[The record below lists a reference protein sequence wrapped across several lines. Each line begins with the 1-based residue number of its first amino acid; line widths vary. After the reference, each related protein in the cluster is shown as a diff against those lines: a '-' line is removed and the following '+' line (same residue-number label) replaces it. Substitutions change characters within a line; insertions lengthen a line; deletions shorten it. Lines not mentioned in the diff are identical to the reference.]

1 MNKEKAKVYYDSKG
15 PSGNIYDIL
24 GKVGVELRKQ
34 RRQTDF
40 NTMRDK
46 VFEAKSYEEALAVIR
61 GYVDLIDTAK

>member
-1 MNKEKAKVYYDSKG
+1 MDKEKAKVYYDSKG

-24 GKVGVELRKQ
+24 GKVGVEFRKQ

-46 VFEAKSYEEALAVIR
+46 VFEAKSYEEALTVIR

>member
-1 MNKEKAKVYYDSKG
+1 MDKEKAKVYYDSKG

>member
-1 MNKEKAKVYYDSKG
+1 MDKEKAKVYYDSNG

-46 VFEAKSYEEALAVIR
+46 VFEAKSYEEALTVIR

>member
-1 MNKEKAKVYYDSKG
+1 MDKEKAKVYYDSNG

-61 GYVDLIDTAK
+61 GYVALIDTAR